1 MKLVLTVIILEKEKK
16 DVLFRYLFHFLRLF
30 LFSFAIT
37 FKIIS
42 CENVLFVLTIF
53 SVFFPKII
61 WSTLAMGTV

>member
-30 LFSFAIT
+30 SFAIT
-37 FKIIS
+37 FTIIS
-42 CENVLFVLTIF
+42 CDNVLFVLTIF

-61 WSTLAMGTV
+61 WSTLAMATV